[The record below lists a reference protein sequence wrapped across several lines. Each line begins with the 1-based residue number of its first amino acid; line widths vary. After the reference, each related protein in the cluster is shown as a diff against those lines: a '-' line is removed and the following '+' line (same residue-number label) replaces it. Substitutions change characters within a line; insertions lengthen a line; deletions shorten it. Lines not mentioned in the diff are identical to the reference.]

1 MADDKATVAKGV
13 DLFGD
18 EFAESKV
25 QVSDDE
31 VQETEDGVDD
41 SNSPLVRAD
50 SPRDNGN
57 ATAAK
62 FQREIDLGDGSG
74 KQVFKAETA
83 EALLDIL
90 TDAQKNATIKIREQA
105 FELKRA
111 QRAQPERI
119 DTPTASKRDLT
130 AQELLDIT
138 NELASNPASAVDKIF
153 KAQTGLTAAEVGT
166 FINDFKNAQSVA
178 KADTDFLMN
187 HQNDYVPSAQNASR
201 IEKFLADEKLTHTH
215 KNLEYAFQELTE
227 NGLLEVNV
235 ADPNKVAVQPH
246 QRRKPMSTGIRQS
259 SSSRPTDGNEVNASA
274 IKESEVEEIY
284 KLPLEEAR
292 VKMQRLMDKAKRAS
306 GQ

>member
-1 MADDKATVAKGV
+1 MADEKSEATVSKGV
-13 DLFGD
+13 DLFGT
-18 EFAESKV
+18 EFADSAAPIEDSTEEV
-25 QVSDDE
+25 DGIDDAP
-31 VQETEDGVDD
+31 VAAG
-41 SNSPLVRAD
+41 VRAA
-50 SPRDNGN
+50 SPSTD
-57 ATAAK
+57 AK

-83 EALLDIL
+83 EALLDVL
-90 TDAQKNATIKIREQA
+90 TEAQKNATIKIREQA

-119 DTPTASKRDLT
+119 DTTIATKRDLS

-138 NELASNPASAVDKIF
+138 NELANNPASAVDKIF

-201 IEKFLADEKLTHTH
+201 IEKFLADEKLPHTH

-235 ADPNKVAVQPH
+235 ADPSKVAVQPH

-259 SSSRPTDGNEVNASA
+259 SSSRPSDANEVNASA
-274 IKESEVEEIY
+274 IKESDVEEIY

-292 VKMQRLMDKAKRAS
+292 VKMQALMRKAKASS